1 MSDTRSIQWKRISVE
16 AAAIVVSILL
26 AFWIDAWWND
36 RQESLEKTIMVAA
49 LQEDFARSREDLLTE
64 IASVEARI
72 ADCAYLLDH
81 WDDNETPV
89 EDLRRSFSNVLTA
102 GGFRP
107 SLTTYN
113 SGVATGKL
121 YMLNDPGLEKAFTEF
136 FEGWQD
142 YSLARGI
149 NMRTYFRGG
158 VWEVRRSIGALDI
171 LIREPSKLPTRYR
184 LSESEYRELLGR
196 ADVYALVDTMRD
208 ENYNMV
214 SGMQTMEAAATAIL
228 AALEKH

>member
-1 MSDTRSIQWKRISVE
+1 MSDTLSVQWKRTSVE

-36 RQESLEKTIMVAA
+36 RQESLEKTIMVAT
-49 LQEDFARSREDLLTE
+49 LQEDFARSREDLLTQ
-64 IASVEARI
+64 IASVEARM
-72 ADCAYLLDH
+72 ADCANLLDH
-81 WDDNETPV
+81 WDDSETSV
-89 EDLRRSFSNVLTA
+89 EDLRRSFSNVLLV

-136 FEGWQD
+136 LEGWQD
-142 YSLARGI
+142 YSLAREI
-149 NMRTYFRGG
+149 NMQTYFRGG
-158 VWEVRRSIGALDI
+158 VWEVRRSIGEIDI
-171 LIREPSKLPTRYR
+171 LYRDPSELPTRYR

-196 ADVYALVDTMRD
+196 TDVYAMVDTMSD
-208 ENYNMV
+208 ESYNMRD
-214 SGMQTMEAAATAIL
+214 GLQTMEAAATTIL